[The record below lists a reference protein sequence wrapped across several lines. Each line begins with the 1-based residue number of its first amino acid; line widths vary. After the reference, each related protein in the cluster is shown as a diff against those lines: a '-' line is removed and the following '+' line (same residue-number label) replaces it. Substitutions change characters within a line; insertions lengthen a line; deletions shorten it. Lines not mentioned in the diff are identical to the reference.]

1 MLGKVNWFKALL
13 ANFPLQLNIATI
25 AIFSLLFFFNI
36 VIGHAAVIKGICQF
50 CIIYQSFCI
59 FHTLIK

>member
-36 VIGHAAVIKGICQF
+36 VIGHAAVIKGICHF
-50 CIIYQSFCI
+50 CIYISI
-59 FHTLIK
+59 VLHISHTD